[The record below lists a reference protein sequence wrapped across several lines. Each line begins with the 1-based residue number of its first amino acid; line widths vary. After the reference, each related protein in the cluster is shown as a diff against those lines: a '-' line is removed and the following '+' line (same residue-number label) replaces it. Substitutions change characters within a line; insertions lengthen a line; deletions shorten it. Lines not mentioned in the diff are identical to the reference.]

1 MLQFFLLPGL
11 FLICFLL
18 VPPDYH
24 ESLLN
29 SGKLPDKAYNLDSH
43 YLASGWLFCFILET
57 ENILKFIYFLLV
69 LIDCSKLLWISGKLS
84 DITISGKCTN
94 LVNGELIIHSNIM

>member
-1 MLQFFLLPGL
+1 MMWHLLSSFPQHPLHQMLQFFLLPGL

-29 SGKLPDKAYNLDSH
+29 SGKLPDKAYNLDSD

-57 ENILKFIYFLLV
+57 EYILKICILSSGIDRLL
-69 LIDCSKLLWISGKLS
+69 
-84 DITISGKCTN
+84 
-94 LVNGELIIHSNIM
+94 